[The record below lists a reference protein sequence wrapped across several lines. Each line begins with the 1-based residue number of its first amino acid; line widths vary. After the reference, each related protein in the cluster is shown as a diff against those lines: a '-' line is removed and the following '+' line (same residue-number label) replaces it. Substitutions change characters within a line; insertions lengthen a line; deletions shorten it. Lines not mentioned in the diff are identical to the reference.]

1 MVVSCGFQ
9 MLGSKSPSSNST
21 SDLHQRQHVTCT
33 TDKLASEVELHLSIP
48 QLQQVCQ
55 PGIYFVSYRSYCIKS
70 LGQTQGTQYVDY
82 VLTLFTPIKKKPWAI
97 FMVSPERQICQMSWC
112 SSSQVNEDSKER
124 RLRFI
129 IDYYSIVIHQEALR
143 WVLNGSHSTQ
153 LLHFGVSHKH
163 PQRCQPSVSSE
174 CQSTWSLRELAAN
187 CYELLPGWCSSKRIQ
202 CHFPW
207 WLFGSKARTPV
218 KSFGCFTPIKG
229 VCESIGKPQIAKL
242 LVHLECRKTHATLP
256 EMSINKSICSF

>member
-1 MVVSCGFQ
+1 
-9 MLGSKSPSSNST
+9 
-21 SDLHQRQHVTCT
+21 
-33 TDKLASEVELHLSIP
+33 
-48 QLQQVCQ
+48 
-55 PGIYFVSYRSYCIKS
+55 
-70 LGQTQGTQYVDY
+70 
-82 VLTLFTPIKKKPWAI
+82 
-97 FMVSPERQICQMSWC
+97 MVSPERQICQMSWC

-242 LVHLECRKTHATLP
+242 LVHLECAKLMPHCPKCQSTKASAAFKSRKSVSPSPAPWHPSRDSQTLRLLGAVGATHWWIP
-256 EMSINKSICSF
+256 IGFFQWICSRGCLETNKWPVDA